1 VRAVSRWSPASGPD
15 HKVTP
20 RFARFLMALL
30 LTLPGSAC
38 LYQGEEL
45 GLTEA
50 SVPRERM
57 VDPWGIEF
65 WPLFPGRDGSRTP
78 IPWQAAAPS
87 AGFTTGEPWLPIP
100 DEHRAMAI
108 DAQAADPGSVL
119 SCCRRLLRF
128 RKAHPA
134 LRTGALALRDAPAPL
149 WAFERRDE
157 SERLLCVLN
166 LSNRPTS
173 WALEDGWASL
183 DGHGFPSRLEGGA
196 LHLPAFGVFFG
207 ARRGEI

>member
-1 VRAVSRWSPASGPD
+1 
-15 HKVTP
+15 
-20 RFARFLMALL
+20 MLL
-30 LTLPGSAC
+30 ACLFSLRGSAC

-50 SVPRERM
+50 VVPRERM

-78 IPWQAAAPS
+78 IPWHASAPS

-100 DEHRAMAI
+100 DEHRAMAV
-108 DAQAADPGSVL
+108 DAQAADPSSVL
-119 SCCRRLLRF
+119 TRCRQLLRF

-134 LRTGALALRDAPAPL
+134 LRTGAFALRDAPAPL
-149 WAFERRDE
+149 WAFERSDATG
-157 SERLLCVLN
+157 RLLCVLN
-166 LSNRPTS
+166 LSSKPAT
-173 WALEDGWASL
+173 WAIEDGWTPL
-183 DGHGFPSRLEGGA
+183 DGHGFPSRVESGA

-207 ARRGEI
+207 ARAPA